1 MFESIKKLGKI
12 QWFLIICSILALIL
26 LAIGWFKQS
35 DTSEKEEIDQGETL
49 LIVGLIFGLIGVFG
63 YLFYT
68 KNKEAKSE

>member
-1 MFESIKKLGKI
+1 MFESLKKLGKI

-68 KNKEAKSE
+68 KNQKAKSE